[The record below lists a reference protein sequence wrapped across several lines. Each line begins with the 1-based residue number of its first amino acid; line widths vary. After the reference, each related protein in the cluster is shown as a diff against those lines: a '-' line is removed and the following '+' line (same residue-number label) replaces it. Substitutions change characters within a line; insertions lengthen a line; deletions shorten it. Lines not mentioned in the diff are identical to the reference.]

1 MPLED
6 HLGDVIRKARAMS
19 GVSLPAAATAAGI
32 APTELAAA
40 EDSGQFTRTPNLIAL
55 ASVLG
60 LDGKKLE
67 GLARGWLPAPVELGT
82 WRHLRQFS
90 SADNSL
96 SVNCYLFWDE
106 ATRMAALV
114 DTGLDAKPVLDCIA
128 AQQLTLAHIFITHS
142 HYDHVERLGD
152 IRAAYP
158 EAKLHVGSKHA
169 PPVQRNQRGEVIFVG
184 NLRVAHRETPG
195 HAADGVSYV
204 VTGWPNG
211 APAVALVG
219 DAIFA
224 GSMGRGNDSWELARR
239 KVREEILCLPPE
251 TLLGPGH
258 GPWTTV
264 AEELAHNPFF

>member
-6 HLGDVIRKARAMS
+6 HLGDIIRKARGMS
-19 GVSLPAAATAAGI
+19 GVSLPVAATAAGVT
-32 APTELAAA
+32 ARELAAA
-40 EDSGQFTRTPNLIAL
+40 EDSGQFAQTPNLLAL

-67 GLARGWLPAPVELGT
+67 SIARGWLPARVALSA
-82 WRHLRQFS
+82 WRQLRQFS
-90 SADNSL
+90 SSDNSL
-96 SVNCYLFWDE
+96 TVNCYLFWDE
-106 ATRMAALV
+106 PTRLAAVV

-142 HYDHVERLGD
+142 HYDHVERLGE
-152 IRAAYP
+152 IRAAHP
-158 EAKLHVGSKHA
+158 EAKMHVGSNHA
-169 PPVQRNQRGEVIFVG
+169 PPAQRNQPGAVISVG

-195 HAADGVSYV
+195 HAADGVTYV
-204 VTGWPNG
+204 VTGWLDQ
-211 APAVALVG
+211 APAVAFVG
-219 DAIFA
+219 DALFA

-239 KVREEILCLPPE
+239 KVREEILSLPPE

-264 AEELAHNPFF
+264 AEERAHNPFF

>member
-6 HLGDVIRKARAMS
+6 HLGDVIRKARGMS
-19 GVSLPAAATAAGI
+19 GVSLPAAATAAGVGP
-32 APTELAAA
+32 AELAAA
-40 EDSGQFTRTPNLIAL
+40 EDSGQFTYTPNLIAL

-82 WRHLRQFS
+82 WRQLRQFS
-90 SADNSL
+90 SADDSL

-106 ATRMAALV
+106 ATRMAAVV

-152 IRAAYP
+152 IRAAHP

-195 HAADGVSYV
+195 HAADGVTYV